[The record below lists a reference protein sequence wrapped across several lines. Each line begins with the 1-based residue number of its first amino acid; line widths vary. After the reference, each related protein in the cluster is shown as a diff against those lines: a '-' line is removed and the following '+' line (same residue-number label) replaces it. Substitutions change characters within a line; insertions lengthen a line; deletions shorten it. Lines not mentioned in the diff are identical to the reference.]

1 MRSIRRIVLLA
12 CCFLFFSALSR
23 ADCIKDQRSSK
34 TSGLLI
40 NEFKITG
47 TRTMSSDEL
56 SSITNKLIGSCFNDD
71 REELGE
77 WIGAEFQNRGY
88 FMASVNNVRI
98 KADDPLSVPKPVA
111 VEAEV
116 TEGPRCTLRDIRF
129 TGNHAFSS
137 EKLLSVFPLKKGN
150 LFQRDKIAQ
159 AFESVRNLYLAEGY
173 IEIAFVPMDRIVG
186 ESVALDIKINEGPQ
200 FRMGKL
206 QIFAKEDQA
215 DKLRGAWGLS
225 EGAVFDQSY
234 LEKYIKNNQAL
245 LPPNFTRD
253 FVEVIR
259 DCKDSTVEVRLPI
272 DQLDPRSQITPKN
285 VDCDRKDEHSR

>member
-1 MRSIRRIVLLA
+1 L
-12 CCFLFFSALSR
+12 
-23 ADCIKDQRSSK
+23 
-34 TSGLLI
+34 
-40 NEFKITG
+40 
-47 TRTMSSDEL
+47 
-56 SSITNKLIGSCFNDD
+56 
-71 REELGE
+71 
-77 WIGAEFQNRGY
+77 
-88 FMASVNNVRI
+88 
-98 KADDPLSVPKPVA
+98 
-111 VEAEV
+111 
-116 TEGPRCTLRDIRF
+116 
-129 TGNHAFSS
+129 
-137 EKLLSVFPLKKGN
+137 
-150 LFQRDKIAQ
+150 
-159 AFESVRNLYLAEGY
+159 RNLYLAEGY
-173 IEIAFVPMDRIVG
+173 IEIAFVPMDRVVG